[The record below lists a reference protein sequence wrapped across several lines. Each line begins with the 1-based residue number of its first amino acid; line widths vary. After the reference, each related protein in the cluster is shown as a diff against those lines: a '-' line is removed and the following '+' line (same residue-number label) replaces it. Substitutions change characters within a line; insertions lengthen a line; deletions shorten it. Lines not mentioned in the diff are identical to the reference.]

1 MTRDWRVDTL
11 RGFFLVSMTLGHFP
25 NPLARYTEYAFG
37 YATSPDGF
45 VFLAGLVAAWVYLPL
60 RQKRGDAAMVSK
72 VLRRSRLIYFTH
84 LALFCLGILFALA
97 SGAQSFRALHPLR
110 SFALGSLLLDQ
121 GGFDKILPMYCV
133 FLIFTPIMLKQF
145 SKGRAWLV
153 GCISACLWVASQFGL
168 GDNTPR
174 LPWLDL
180 GTFNLCAWQAY
191 FVAGQYLGYRQTLP
205 PASTAMRSR
214 VLLAICIVISVLL
227 MTDRHLFALTGVHPL
242 LGFSGRP
249 DHNPA
254 RFLDAICL
262 GYILSWIP
270 RTVDWKLMR
279 LRAFRFLNLLG
290 EHSLQVFAFSML
302 ITRFEAHVITNLPF
316 AAKLALTLLTVVSLI
331 LPARVHQIYRAHKSG
346 RAHVDS
352 LELGHPSTA

>member
-1 MTRDWRVDTL
+1 
-11 RGFFLVSMTLGHFP
+11 
-25 NPLARYTEYAFG
+25 
-37 YATSPDGF
+37 
-45 VFLAGLVAAWVYLPL
+45 
-60 RQKRGDAAMVSK
+60 
-72 VLRRSRLIYFTH
+72 
-84 LALFCLGILFALA
+84 
-97 SGAQSFRALHPLR
+97 
-110 SFALGSLLLDQ
+110 
-121 GGFDKILPMYCV
+121 
-133 FLIFTPIMLKQF
+133 
-145 SKGRAWLV
+145 
-153 GCISACLWVASQFGL
+153 
-168 GDNTPR
+168 
-174 LPWLDL
+174 
-180 GTFNLCAWQAY
+180 
-191 FVAGQYLGYRQTLP
+191 
-205 PASTAMRSR
+205 
-214 VLLAICIVISVLL
+214 
-227 MTDRHLFALTGVHPL
+227 VHPL

>member
-1 MTRDWRVDTL
+1 VTRDWRVDTL

-45 VFLAGLVAAWVYLPL
+45 VFLSGLVAAWVYLPL
-60 RQKRGDAAMVSK
+60 RQKHGEAAMVSK
-72 VLRRSRLIYFTH
+72 VLRRSRVIYFTH
-84 LALFCLGILFALA
+84 LALFSLGILVALA
-97 SGAQSFRALHPLR
+97 AGTQSFRALHPLR
-110 SFALGSLLLDQ
+110 AFALGSVLLYQ

-133 FLIFTPIMLKQF
+133 FLIFTPILLKQF

-153 GCISACLWVASQFGL
+153 CFISASLWVASQFGL
-168 GDNTPR
+168 SDNTPR

-191 FVAGQYLGYRQTLP
+191 FVAGQYLGYRKVVLP
-205 PASTAMRSR
+205 DSTTPKSR
-214 VLLAICIVISVLL
+214 VVLTICIAISIVL
-227 MTDRHLFALTGVHPL
+227 MADRHLFALIGAHPL

-279 LRAFRFLNLLG
+279 VRAFRFLNLLG

-302 ITRFEAHVITNLPF
+302 ITRFEAHVISNLPV

-331 LPARVHQIYRAHKSG
+331 LPARVHQMYRDHIS
-346 RAHVDS
+346 RAARADS
-352 LELGHPSTA
+352 LQMSQPSAA